1 MHELYHIN
9 HHIAFHITQDVNFYI
24 TQDVNFLITQNV
36 NFHITQDVGL
46 LHNTKTETLCVILS
60 INSLRNKRHR
70 PLHNTRY
77 ITSLNTDF
85 DI

>member
-9 HHIAFHITQDVNFYI
+9 HHIAFHITQD
-24 TQDVNFLITQNV
+24 V

>member
-1 MHELYHIN
+1 MHPLYRIN

-36 NFHITQDVGL
+36 GL

-60 INSLRNKRHR
+60 INSLSNKRHR
-70 PLHNTRY
+70 PLQKT
-77 ITSLNTDF
+77 
-85 DI
+85 

>member
-1 MHELYHIN
+1 MRALYHIN
-9 HHIAFHITQDVNFYI
+9 HHIAFHITQDVNFH
-24 TQDVNFLITQNV
+24 ITQNV

-70 PLHNTRY
+70 PLYNTRY

-85 DI
+85 GSGGKPCV

>member
-1 MHELYHIN
+1 MRPLYHIN

-24 TQDVNFLITQNV
+24 TQNVNFYIIQNGNFRITQN
-36 NFHITQDVGL
+36 VGL

-70 PLHNTRY
+70 PLQKT
-77 ITSLNTDF
+77 
-85 DI
+85 

>member
-1 MHELYHIN
+1 MRPLYHIN

-36 NFHITQDVGL
+36 GL

-70 PLHNTRY
+70 PLHKIY
-77 ITSLNTDF
+77 HIT
-85 DI
+85 